1 MIQSIIFDLSEVI
14 ISGLVGIELPLAK
27 RLQLPAE
34 EILAAFG
41 GAPLQ
46 ALCCGELTE
55 DEYLGQVLQ
64 AQQWPMAPAELKQL
78 IRQNFHYQIPGTAPL
93 LATLASRYDLILLSD
108 HAQEWINYIRAV
120 HPTLTL
126 FKAIFFSFELGQT
139 KKNPAIFQQVLARI
153 GRRPEECI
161 FIDDSLA
168 NIKAA
173 EAVGIAGIQFQ
184 SAVQLQRELN
194 KRGIL
199 NHGFRTQG

>member
-1 MIQSIIFDLSEVI
+1 MIQTIIFDLSEVI
-14 ISGLVGIELPLAK
+14 ISGLIGIELSLAQ
-27 RLQLPAE
+27 RLQLPEE

-64 AQQWPMAPAELKQL
+64 AHQWPVAPTELKQL
-78 IRQNFHYQIPGTAPL
+78 IRQNFHYQIPGTASL
-93 LATLASRYDLILLSD
+93 LATLASQYDLILLSD
-108 HAQEWINYIRAV
+108 HAQEWITYIRAV

-139 KKNPAIFQQVLARI
+139 KKNPATFQQVLARI

-161 FIDDSLA
+161 FIDDSLT

-184 SAVQLQRELN
+184 SAAQLQRELN
-194 KRGIL
+194 KRGIF